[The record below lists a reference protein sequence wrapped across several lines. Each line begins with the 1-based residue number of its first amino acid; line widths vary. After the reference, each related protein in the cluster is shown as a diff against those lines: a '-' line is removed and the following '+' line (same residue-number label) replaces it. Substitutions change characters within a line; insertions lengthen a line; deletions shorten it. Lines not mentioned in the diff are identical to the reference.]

1 MEMEKKEYNKLGNA
15 IEDINNAVI
24 QKDMEKALNI
34 FKILKENKYSVF
46 IEKNK
51 KINKDNYNN
60 VILENKPYNLLIN
73 LNLYIKKLIIKK
85 LI

>member
-1 MEMEKKEYNKLGNA
+1 MEKKEYNKLGNA
-15 IEDINNAVI
+15 IEDLNNAVV

-60 VILENKPYNLLIN
+60 VILENNNKEIDLSL
-73 LNLYIKKLIIKK
+73 KK
-85 LI
+85 